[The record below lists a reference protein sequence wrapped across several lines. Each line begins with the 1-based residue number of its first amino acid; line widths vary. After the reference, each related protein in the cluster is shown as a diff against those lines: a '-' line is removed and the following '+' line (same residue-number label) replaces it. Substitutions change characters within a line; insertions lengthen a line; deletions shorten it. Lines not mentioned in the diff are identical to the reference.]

1 MLCFFPLE
9 NIHIYIHFLKSLIF
23 MKELVIESGLS
34 KCQLFSFFFVSLGQK
49 HLLTV
54 VLTRMLVAGYAVFAV
69 CTIISS
75 TNSFMDKMCDSCA

>member
-1 MLCFFPLE
+1 
-9 NIHIYIHFLKSLIF
+9 

-75 TNSFMDKMCDSCA
+75 TNSFMDKMCDSCAWTSWLLGQILYICKCIQPQAF